1 MEGLTEKQYSDL
13 VSTLG
18 KQAADKIKTEM
29 EAYEKK
35 AKEIAQEAIINGGV
49 TKEKFEEYQNQAK
62 QSLEAVNE
70 IARKQGLTIND
81 LNAKLNT
88 SEVGNKSIAEVFDAE
103 KDALKTLYLQGS
115 GTKTY
120 MIQAT
125 PKGFVMKPFDVT
137 AKAAGPH
144 ATTGNVGGGGNTSS
158 IAQNIDAATLLRL
171 GGDSPIISQYRNN
184 PWIFDLVNVINA
196 GFEMPFAMWYE
207 EQAKQGSS
215 ATVAEGATKPSMQYA
230 YTLQT
235 KSYKKEAAM
244 IGFTDEFSLDFVRLQ
259 SDILGKGRTDL
270 INRINT
276 AVLANMITA
285 ATAYNSSASFGA
297 DVITPNDFD
306 AIAAMAAQVDN
317 ATFGAL
323 ANSAVM
329 STFKKYKMGITKN
342 TQGSYLNAPEVLG
355 NIARIGNPAMA
366 ADDVLVG
373 DFKQYNIIL
382 RGGFIVRVGYNGND
396 FANNMFSVVLEQ
408 YYFDYISAIRAAAIV
423 KGPDFATVK
432 AAIVA
437 P

>member
-207 EQAKQGSS
+207 EQAKQGAS

>member
-184 PWIFDLVNVINA
+184 PWIFDLVNIINA

-207 EQAKQGSS
+207 EQARQGSS
-215 ATVAEGATKPSMQYA
+215 ATVAEGAAKPAMQYA

-235 KSYKKEAAM
+235 KSYKKEAAL
-244 IGFTDEFSLDFVRLQ
+244 IGFTDEFSLDFPRLQ